1 MINLIRFSESGNV
14 IIGER
19 VRERER
25 GGEMVG
31 LINLVEVKEMCDAA
45 VVLTGEPLSLKND

>member
-1 MINLIRFSESGNV
+1 MERERE
-14 IIGER
+14 GER
-19 VRERER
+19 ERERER
-25 GGEMVG
+25 GGETVG